1 MPERDDEDGRQYRV
15 VINDEEYYSIWLVEK
30 EIPAGWKEEGTTG
43 SKLECLAHIK
53 EVWTDM
59 RPLSIRK
66 DEPKS
71 D

>member
-15 VINDEEYYSIWLVEK
+15 VVNHEEYYSVWPVEK
-30 EIPAGWKEEGTTG
+30 EIPAGWKDEGTTG
-43 SKLECLAHIK
+43 TKPECLAHIK

-66 DEPKS
+66 DQPKS